1 MADSRLRR
9 HGLSPWEMYR
19 NVYYQ
24 TIRSRARKDRQP
36 EDVAGFGLERLIAR
50 GEEFMQVHPDPLKF
64 ANLNYPNLVKDYL
77 KNQRAQMGEGAR
89 RGRSVWS
96 LDTMTQ
102 GPAGDGPGM
111 WSGPSDA
118 SPWLAT
124 NCDTAAVAI
133 DRADRAALER
143 RILRIISRDDWYL
156 IVQSRVYDRSNE
168 DLAAERG
175 VDPSCVSKRIN
186 AALRRI
192 RESGI
197 EPGPWTA

>member
-1 MADSRLRR
+1 
-9 HGLSPWEMYR
+9 
-19 NVYYQ
+19 
-24 TIRSRARKDRQP
+24 
-36 EDVAGFGLERLIAR
+36 VAGFGLARLIVR
-50 GEEFMQVHPDPLKF
+50 VDEMMRLYPDPLKF

-118 SPWLAT
+118 PSMTASER
-124 NCDTAAVAI
+124 DDAAVAI
-133 DRADRAALER
+133 GRADMAALER

-175 VDPSCVSKRIN
+175 VDPSCISKRIN

>member
-1 MADSRLRR
+1 MAHSRLRR
-9 HGLSPWEMYR
+9 HGFSPREQYLD
-19 NVYYQ
+19 VYYQ

-36 EDVAGFGLERLIAR
+36 EDVAGFGLARLIVR
-50 GEEFMQVHPDPLKF
+50 VDEMMRLYPDPLKF

-118 SPWLAT
+118 PSMTASER
-124 NCDTAAVAI
+124 DDAAVAI
-133 DRADRAALER
+133 GRADMAALER

-175 VDPSCVSKRIN
+175 VDPSCISKRIN